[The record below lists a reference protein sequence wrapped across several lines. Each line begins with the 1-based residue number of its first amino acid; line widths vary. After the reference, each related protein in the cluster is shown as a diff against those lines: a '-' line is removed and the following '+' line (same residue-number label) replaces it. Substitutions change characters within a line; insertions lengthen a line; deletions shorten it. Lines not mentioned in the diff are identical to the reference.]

1 MDEGDLLKEI
11 GDIRSM
17 MERSSKVLSIS
28 GLSGVLI
35 GLYALLGAG
44 GAYLV
49 VYGFNSSFGYRDHY
63 VNETAVIYILLGI
76 AAAVLIA
83 SLFTGLRMA
92 HRKARKTRQSVWN
105 PASRAMLLAMAVPLL
120 VGGIFS
126 LVLLVKGYLSLIA
139 ATLLVFYGLS
149 LISGG
154 LYTFKEVRFLGVLEV
169 MLGLFALVFPGYSLW
184 FWAIGFGVLHIIY
197 GFIVPTRY
205 E

>member
-1 MDEGDLLKEI
+1 MNQQDLLKEI

-49 VYGFNSSFGYRDHY
+49 VYGFSSSFGYRDHD
-63 VNETAVIYILLGI
+63 VNEMAVIYPLLGI
-76 AAAVLIA
+76 ATCVLLA
-83 SLFTGLRMA
+83 SLFTSLWMA
-92 HRKARKTRQSVWN
+92 QRKAKKTRQSVWN
-105 PASRAMLLAMAVPLL
+105 PASRAMLLAMAAPLL

-126 LVLLVKGYLSLIA
+126 LVLLTKGYLSLIA

-154 LYTFKEVRFLGVLEV
+154 LYTF
-169 MLGLFALVFPGYSLW
+169 
-184 FWAIGFGVLHIIY
+184 
-197 GFIVPTRY
+197 
-205 E
+205 